1 MTSDLVL
8 YQSED
13 CPYCAKVRSFCSAN
27 GISLT
32 IHNPRTPGS
41 PVTGGRVTDDKRY
54 EELQEHGKDQIPLLV
69 DEERDEAI
77 YESGDIIAYLG
88 EHYVDGEPVGAGSMT
103 TTKNIATGVL
113 LLAGMLASIDVVT
126 GTELLN
132 RTLGVMGLMAAT
144 LYAVAVGR
152 ERVLPTIRQQL

>member
-1 MTSDLVL
+1 MTNLIL

-13 CPYCAKVRSFCSAN
+13 CPYCEKVRSFCSVN

-41 PVTGGRVTDDKRY
+41 PVTGGQVTDEKRY
-54 EELQEHGKDQIPLLV
+54 AELKEHGNDQIPLLI
-69 DEERDEAI
+69 DKERNEVI
-77 YESGDIIAYLG
+77 YESEDIIAYLS
-88 EHYVDGEPVGAGSMT
+88 EHYIDGKPVKDGSMT
-103 TTKNIATGVL
+103 PTKNIATGVL
-113 LLAGMLASIDVVT
+113 LLTGMLASLDVMT

-132 RTLGVMGLMAAT
+132 QTLGAMGLMAAG

-152 ERVLPTIRQQL
+152 ERVLPVLRQHF